1 MQLNYWVWVH
11 LRLGSLVSV
20 FKAQHVKVYS
30 LLIPPVT
37 LISAYISDRYAS
49 RGIVV
54 IFVAMFAVA
63 GFAIFLSKVALS
75 LIQMFF
81 AEFRCWLAAEHKYTS
96 YGALYLMIIGLS
108 GCGPIFFAWIANN
121 SEPHYRRATS
131 VALAVLGSN
140 AVCFGFKCTIISH
153 FLFFRVASWV
163 PGVSQRRT
171 VQNSAKQQS
180 LISRCTCQCQWELGF
195 SVLTCVALSL

>member
-1 MQLNYWVWVH
+1 MWVH

-54 IFVAMFAVA
+54 ILVAMFAVA

-81 AEFRCWLAAEHKYTS
+81 AEFRC
-96 YGALYLMIIGLS
+96 
-108 GCGPIFFAWIANN
+108 
-121 SEPHYRRATS
+121 
-131 VALAVLGSN
+131 
-140 AVCFGFKCTIISH
+140 
-153 FLFFRVASWV
+153 
-163 PGVSQRRT
+163 
-171 VQNSAKQQS
+171 
-180 LISRCTCQCQWELGF
+180 
-195 SVLTCVALSL
+195 